1 MLTFDRSAELEL
13 FKRLMREPKLDEW
26 LAYRLELEQAVL
38 VQSVDIDKL
47 RRAQGRAQLVQQM
60 QGLLEAARKAP

>member
-60 QGLLEAARKAP
+60 QALLEAARKAP

>member
-1 MLTFDRSAELEL
+1 MLTFERSAELEL

-26 LAYRLELEQAVL
+26 LAYRLEQEQTVL

-60 QGLLEAARKAP
+60 QALLEAARKAP